1 MVAHIQVDFGNT
13 RQYRKLQSSVSR
25 MNQTRVLSNS
35 ERDITNVVR
44 SMLKTSAVRNPDA
57 GFLAKVFKLWRGS
70 SFAAFMLLHLHN
82 ANCQSPASRDRTS
95 VEVQVDSQLPLS
107 NFQKLTSGTWTVT
120 ASSGTKMYHTW
131 KWGPGRHSVERW
143 TTGENAKGDPW
154 AEMIVYYWHPQ
165 DKKIR
170 FLGLSP
176 FASGINT
183 GEIAFD
189 GSTAVADSI
198 LSQTT
203 GKREMQTIWRFT
215 ASDKYTE
222 TLLEKSPTGKLI
234 ELVSLEHRL
243 EKDSVAEPRTLSSN
257 EPAIP
262 VEFAPYKF
270 LLGGSWTGRD
280 QTSKTIRCSAEWMAV
295 SNFINGTISLETKS
309 QAAEH
314 IHVILY
320 RETISKSFYCLALSS
335 SSDVYQGQLTTG
347 DKGNL
352 QAEVICSSPSSI
364 ERFNLLA
371 EKVSENHLRLTSRDN
386 RIEDYPSTTLL
397 LDR

>member
-222 TLLEKSPTGKLI
+222 TLLEKSPTG
-234 ELVSLEHRL
+234 SLSNLSPWNTVWKRIAWLNHVR
-243 EKDSVAEPRTLSSN
+243 SVRMNLPFLSS
-257 EPAIP
+257 
-262 VEFAPYKF
+262 
-270 LLGGSWTGRD
+270 
-280 QTSKTIRCSAEWMAV
+280 
-295 SNFINGTISLETKS
+295 
-309 QAAEH
+309 
-314 IHVILY
+314 
-320 RETISKSFYCLALSS
+320 
-335 SSDVYQGQLTTG
+335 
-347 DKGNL
+347 
-352 QAEVICSSPSSI
+352 
-364 ERFNLLA
+364 
-371 EKVSENHLRLTSRDN
+371 LRLTSSCWAAAGPGV
-386 RIEDYPSTTLL
+386 IKQAKPSAALQSGWRFQTLSMGRL
-397 LDR
+397 A